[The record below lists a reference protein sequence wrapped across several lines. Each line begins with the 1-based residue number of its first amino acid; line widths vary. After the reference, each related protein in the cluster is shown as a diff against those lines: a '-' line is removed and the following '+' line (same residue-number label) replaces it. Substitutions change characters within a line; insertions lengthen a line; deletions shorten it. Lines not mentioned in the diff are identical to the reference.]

1 PDGGGRRTHAAPR
14 PGRRGCLA
22 EGYPGHRL
30 GPQQVDVG
38 RQGQGLLRVP
48 QYILSHRFPT
58 GSRALPEQIAP
69 ESTSGPSRGTIMED
83 RAEVGVA
90 VPAQVKLPGAEP
102 NLLARKWNWLR
113 DLPARSA
120 LRACNHPR
128 VRNLLGQRHAS
139 ALASHQARLPSLSAS
154 DRQIVDTV
162 DREG

>member
-1 PDGGGRRTHAAPR
+1 TAAHPKPPPSDGQSSTARANR
-14 PGRRGCLA
+14 
-22 EGYPGHRL
+22 
-30 GPQQVDVG
+30 
-38 RQGQGLLRVP
+38 
-48 QYILSHRFPT
+48 S
-58 GSRALPEQIAP
+58 GSPK
-69 ESTSGPSRGTIMED
+69 STSGPSRGTIIEN

-139 ALASHQARLPSLSAS
+139 ALASHETRLPSLSAS

-162 DREG
+162 DREGVFMTTLDAL